1 MTQIADVDL
10 VLRALADP
18 IRRLILD
25 LLLDRNGQSLFDI
38 CVQLSEN
45 HDVNLSRQAI
55 SKHLNIL
62 ETAGIIAVQWQGRT
76 KFHFLDPAPIR
87 QISEGWFKKFQ
98 IEDSK

>member
-1 MTQIADVDL
+1 MTQIVDVDL

-25 LLLDRNGQSLFDI
+25 LLLVRNGQSLFDI

-45 HDVNLSRQAI
+45 HGVGLSRQAI

-62 ETAGIIAVQWQGRT
+62 ETTGIITVQWQGRT
-76 KFHFLDPAPIR
+76 KSHFLAPTPIR
-87 QISEGWFKKFQ
+87 QVGEGWLHKFL

>member
-1 MTQIADVDL
+1 MSNIADVDL

-25 LLLDRNGQSLFDI
+25 LLHDRNGQSLFDI

-45 HDVNLSRQAI
+45 HDVRLSRQAI

-62 ETAGIIAVQWQGRT
+62 ETAGIIVIQWQGRT
-76 KFHFLDPAPIR
+76 KFHFLNPDPIR
-87 QISEGWFKKFQ
+87 QIGKDWLNKF
-98 IEDSK
+98 

>member
-1 MTQIADVDL
+1 MLQIVDVDL

-18 IRRLILD
+18 TRRLILD

-38 CVQLSEN
+38 CGQLSEN
-45 HDVNLSRQAI
+45 HNVSLSRQAI
-55 SKHLNIL
+55 TKHLNIL
-62 ETAGIIAVQWQGRT
+62 ETVGIVVVQWQGRT

-87 QISEGWFKKFQ
+87 QVSECWFKKFE